1 MFQEQDM
8 IYISQVR
15 IHLQEKNYQI
25 KAIQL
30 WNELPA
36 QLKTIR
42 SLNTFKYQL
51 TSYLINKL
59 NTN

>member
-1 MFQEQDM
+1 VFQEQDM

>member
-1 MFQEQDM
+1 VFQEQDM

-51 TSYLINKL
+51 TSYLINKV

>member
-51 TSYLINKL
+51 TSYLINKV